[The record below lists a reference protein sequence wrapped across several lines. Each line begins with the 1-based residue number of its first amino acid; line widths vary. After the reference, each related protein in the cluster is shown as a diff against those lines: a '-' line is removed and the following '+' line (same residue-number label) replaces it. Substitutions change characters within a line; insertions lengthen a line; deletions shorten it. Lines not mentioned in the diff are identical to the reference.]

1 MRRREWLTW
10 AGALPL
16 LGPHARAQGTLPV
29 IGFLNPVSPDTY
41 AFNVAAFRDGLASV
55 GFVEGRNVRIEYR
68 WGKGD
73 YARLP
78 ALAAELAALNV
89 AAIAATGDIASARAA
104 KAASKT
110 IPVVFTIGADPVGHG
125 LVTSLNRPGGNVT
138 GVHLFSSILSAKRIE
153 LLTQFAPKARRIALI
168 MNPDNFTAAA
178 EQEQGLAAV
187 RTLNREAV
195 VVNISKPDE
204 VAGALAEAL
213 RLKAD
218 SYATASDPL
227 ILDRRGEIVAFGQTH
242 GLPGIGF
249 VRQFA
254 SAGALL
260 SYGPSITW
268 MYQQAGVYIGRILKG
283 AKPADLPVLQPTGF
297 EFVVNLKTASA
308 LGLDPRPNLLLAAD
322 DVIQ

>member
-1 MRRREWLTW
+1 
-10 AGALPL
+10 
-16 LGPHARAQGTLPV
+16 
-29 IGFLNPVSPDTY
+29 
-41 AFNVAAFRDGLASV
+41 VAAFRDGLASV

-125 LVTSLNRPGGNVT
+125 LVASLNRPGGNVT
-138 GVHLFSSILSAKRIE
+138 GVHLFSSILSGKRIE

-195 VVNISKPDE
+195 VVNLSKPDE

-268 MYQQAGVYIGRILKG
+268 MYHQAGVYIGRILKG
-283 AKPADLPVLQPTGF
+283 AKPADLPVVQPTGF

-308 LGLDPRPNLLLAAD
+308 LGLDPRPTLLLAAD
-322 DVIQ
+322 EVIQ